1 MSEANK
7 ATVQR
12 FVNELFMKGNMD
24 VVDELISDDYVDH
37 TPPPGLPSGKS
48 GLKQL
53 ATMFRTGFPDMAIG
67 EEDLIAEGDKVVMRQ
82 VTIGTHKGEFM
93 GIAATGRKVTI
104 NEIHVVRLTNGK
116 IVEHWGVEDNLGM
129 MQQLGVA
136 ESP

>member
-53 ATMFRTGFPDMAIG
+53 ATMFRTA
-67 EEDLIAEGDKVVMRQ
+67 
-82 VTIGTHKGEFM
+82 
-93 GIAATGRKVTI
+93 
-104 NEIHVVRLTNGK
+104 
-116 IVEHWGVEDNLGM
+116 
-129 MQQLGVA
+129 
-136 ESP
+136 SPTWRSARRT